1 MEKILSDYKEYIQN
15 EKGLSRS
22 TVFSYEND
30 LKKYFE
36 YLESCNIDIM
46 DVNESDLEGFVAHIK
61 TLAISQA
68 TVSRI
73 VSSVKSIH
81 EYMYEARLSGR
92 NPAKKI
98 KKPKI
103 EREQTADILVEEEI
117 VRMLSIPDI
126 DGCMGMRDKAIL
138 EIIYGTGMKVSE
150 IVSLNVDDVDVQM
163 EYINCDGTRSKRVVP
178 LGRSALDCV
187 NSYIEIARPSLIKP
201 CSGSALFLNLKGDR
215 LTRQGLWKI
224 IKGYARE
231 AGIQKNVTPSV
242 LRNSFAVHM
251 LSNGADIRIVS
262 QLLGN
267 SNISCLQPYVQS
279 RKNARMELKSK
290 HPRG

>member
-1 MEKILSDYKEYIQN
+1 MEKLLSDYKEYIQN

-36 YLESCNIDIM
+36 YLSSCKLDIL
-46 DVNESDLEGFVAHIK
+46 DVSESDLEDFVAHIK
-61 TLAISQA
+61 TFDISQA

-73 VSSVKSIH
+73 VSSVKSMH
-81 EYMYEARLSGR
+81 EYLYDAKLSCK

-103 EREQTADILVEEEI
+103 EREQTTDILMEEEI
-117 VRMLSIPDI
+117 VKMLSMPDSA
-126 DGCMGMRDKAIL
+126 GCTGMRDKAIL

-150 IVSLNVDDVDVQM
+150 IVSLNVEDVDVQM
-163 EYINCDGTRSKRVVP
+163 EYINCDGTRSKRAVP
-178 LGRSALDCV
+178 LGLSALESV
-187 NSYIEIARPSLIKP
+187 KAYIEKSRTSLIKP

-224 IKGYARE
+224 IKGYAKE

-279 RKNARMELKSK
+279 KKNARIELKSK

>member
-1 MEKILSDYKEYIQN
+1 M
-15 EKGLSRS
+15 
-22 TVFSYEND
+22 
-30 LKKYFE
+30 
-36 YLESCNIDIM
+36 
-46 DVNESDLEGFVAHIK
+46 
-61 TLAISQA
+61 
-68 TVSRI
+68 
-73 VSSVKSIH
+73 
-81 EYMYEARLSGR
+81 
-92 NPAKKI
+92 
-98 KKPKI
+98 
-103 EREQTADILVEEEI
+103 EEEI